1 MQPGSLQGIYYKSR
15 LKFPTESEY
24 LGGPLSH
31 SQMGLVCRQT
41 FRRRIRETGWG
52 PACEHVS
59 YWAMTSVLRNVLQTC
74 CSTISSER
82 GGLQK
87 VTLPETAITLQKVLI
102 MQNNPRTPKNV
113 STTCNFHIFIE
124 LKVHLIIPCTEILWM
139 WVKED
144 EAPRQCWKAENVD
157 LLKCCAR
164 IFFCCHCYYQKSGKK
179 KTSVNIDQ
187 AN

>member
-1 MQPGSLQGIYYKSR
+1 MNTWGDHSHTHRWGWYADRHSGEESGKQGERK
-15 LKFPTESEY
+15 
-24 LGGPLSH
+24 G
-31 SQMGLVCRQT
+31 
-41 FRRRIRETGWG
+41 G

-102 MQNNPRTPKNV
+102 MQNNPRTPKNPV
-113 STTCNFHIFIE
+113 STACNFHIFID

-157 LLKCCAR
+157 LLKLC
-164 IFFCCHCYYQKSGKK
+164 
-179 KTSVNIDQ
+179 
-187 AN
+187 